1 MKLFVALVSALLLL
15 EQVAHAFQQPRFQ
28 LAQRLLTIRNEQSQ
42 LYSDPVDDVAVGD
55 GAVSGVEVNAGEIVA
70 AEVTAAD
77 QIDAS
82 IESIVADL
90 PDAAVLDAPVA
101 VVAAAAPSRP
111 NNKDNLKL
119 AALEPAYPDGT
130 SYIMCSSCKAA
141 FLMTEEGLK
150 KRSLRVR
157 CCVCDKT
164 WFQTSERLLKTDGM
178 HHLQNMTQEKIDEV
192 RGSMNERQW
201 VKTKGIGIFVG
212 NLPYT
217 YEEKEIG
224 DIFGEYGLIG
234 ISLVRDNEGQSKGFA
249 FLEVSNQADADLMIT
264 EMHQFYTDGQRR
276 LTVRMVSHCSF
287 FMWWLL
293 SYSLFCVRWYVA
305 VVGGRDGAIVSPFKC
320 LIHLFSSALFRTDT
334 TRRCCCW
341 WWWRWQGRGR
351 WTR

>member
-1 MKLFVALVSALLLL
+1 MKLFVALVSALLLFNQL
-15 EQVAHAFQQPRFQ
+15 VHAFQQPR
-28 LAQRLLTIRNEQSQ
+28 LLLTQRLLTIRKLQSR
-42 LYSDPVDDVAVGD
+42 LFSDPVDEAVNEAVNEAVPVNETVPEPVAE
-55 GAVSGVEVNAGEIVA
+55 AVAGENTG
-70 AEVTAAD
+70 AED

-82 IESIVADL
+82 IESLVAEL
-90 PDAAVLDAPVA
+90 PEATVLDAPTA
-101 VVAAAAPSRP
+101 VVPAAPPARQS
-111 NNKDNLKL
+111 NKDNLKL
-119 AALEPAYPDGT
+119 AALEPAFPDGT

-178 HHLQNMTQEKIDEV
+178 HHLQNMNQEKIDEI

-224 DIFGEYGLIG
+224 EVFGEYGLIG

-249 FLEVSNQADADLMIT
+249 FLEVSNQADADKMIQ

-276 LTVRMVSHCSF
+276 LTVRMVRYRS
-287 FMWWLL
+287 
-293 SYSLFCVRWYVA
+293 
-305 VVGGRDGAIVSPFKC
+305 
-320 LIHLFSSALFRTDT
+320 
-334 TRRCCCW
+334 
-341 WWWRWQGRGR
+341 
-351 WTR
+351 